1 MEPTQA
7 APGGHEPENEGPV
20 PDRVTPE
27 LPAGGEPGDEGAPP
41 PPVEQAPGGGLVA
54 WLAVIG
60 GGSTVCALL
69 GHPEMAL
76 FFAGAGLFALAQAAD
91 AVTAAGGTR
100 AWLLDAPREAGLG
113 AALFALLVR
122 AIVPGVGALAYLGI
136 GTYAVGLGNDPVHQ
150 LSGAWSFVAAAVS
163 LALVS
168 RRAADG
174 VASWLFRGG
183 PSTRTRRLTARLVV
197 LGLMLPVPMQAMM
210 PELLDTMREST
221 TPLADARGLVAQ
233 LLGEIA
239 VALAGVGWLVSR
251 RGRATMERLGLG
263 SVRPAHAGWI
273 ALGLVGAIGINAGM
287 EAVQRN
293 FLFDLWRQDQE
304 VTRIIAGNMT
314 VATALVLGISAGFGE
329 EIAMRGALQ
338 PRLGIVLTALLF
350 ACGHVQYSWFGMLTI
365 TLLGILLGVVRAR
378 TNTSAAIVV
387 HVLYDVFAVLG
398 SQA

>member
-7 APGGHEPENEGPV
+7 APGGHEPGIEGRV
-20 PDRVTPE
+20 PDPATPE
-27 LPAGGEPGDEGAPP
+27 PPAGGVPGDEDPP
-41 PPVEQAPGGGLVA
+41 PPVGRTPGNGLVA

-76 FFAGAGLFALAQAAD
+76 FFAGAGMFAMAQAAD

-163 LALVS
+163 IALVS

-183 PSTRTRRLTARLVV
+183 PSTRTRRLAARLVV

-273 ALGLVGAIGINAGM
+273 ALGLAGAIGINAGM

-338 PRLGIVLTALLF
+338 PRLGIVLTSLLF

>member
-7 APGGHEPENEGPV
+7 
-20 PDRVTPE
+20 TPE
-27 LPAGGEPGDEGAPP
+27 GREPGDAGRAPDFEAPEPGAPGDEAPP
-41 PPVEQAPGGGLVA
+41 PPPEHAPGQGLVA

-69 GHPEMAL
+69 GHPELAL

-100 AWLLDAPREAGLG
+100 AWILDAPREGGLG

-122 AIVPGVGALAYLGI
+122 AIVPGMGALAYLGI
-136 GTYAVGLGNDPVHQ
+136 GTYAIQLGNDPVHQ
-150 LSGAWSFVAAAVS
+150 ISGAWSFVAAAVS
-163 LALVS
+163 LALIS

-210 PELLDTMREST
+210 PQLLDAMRESPV
-221 TPLADARGLVAQ
+221 PLADARGLVAQ

-251 RGRATMERLGLG
+251 RGRATLERLGLSG
-263 SVRPAHAGWI
+263 VRLPHLGWI
-273 ALGLVGAIGINAGM
+273 VLGLVGAVGINAGM
-287 EAVQRN
+287 EALQRN
-293 FLFDLWRQDQE
+293 FLPDLWRQDQE

-338 PRLGIVLTALLF
+338 PRLGIVLTAVLF

-365 TLLGILLGVVRAR
+365 TLLGTLLGVVRAR

-387 HVLYDVFAVLG
+387 HVLYDIVAVLG